1 MQIGGIQM
9 QMARRGQEMKTLREQ
24 IAKLEADLG
33 LAQCAARQQVARRP
47 PRPGK
52 FQPQLA
58 SLGLSEGRPRKA
70 AAALRQAH
78 DAMATGWKCPA
89 HIV

>member
-33 LAQCAARQQVARRP
+33 LRNQRPARPASSSVRQRRP
-47 PRPGK
+47 PG
-52 FQPQLA
+52 A
-58 SLGLSEGRPRKA
+58 SSPI
-70 AAALRQAH
+70 Q
-78 DAMATGWKCPA
+78 W
-89 HIV
+89 

>member
-33 LAQCAARQQVARRP
+33 LAAA
-47 PRPGK
+47 
-52 FQPQLA
+52 
-58 SLGLSEGRPRKA
+58 S
-70 AAALRQAH
+70 
-78 DAMATGWKCPA
+78 PA
-89 HIV
+89 K